1 MKIYNVNTHQEVINP
16 AIINA
21 YRKVDAIL
29 EDAPEAIFK
38 EICRLDLQRD
48 DPDYIE
54 ADMAELNLSIM
65 LHGIGLTLDGF
76 DIWITHEEE

>member
-16 AIINA
+16 TIINV
-21 YRKVDAIL
+21 YKKVDAIL
-29 EDAPEAIFK
+29 ENAPQAIFN
-38 EICRLDLQRD
+38 EICKLDLQRD

-65 LHGIGLTLDGF
+65 LHGIGLTLDSF